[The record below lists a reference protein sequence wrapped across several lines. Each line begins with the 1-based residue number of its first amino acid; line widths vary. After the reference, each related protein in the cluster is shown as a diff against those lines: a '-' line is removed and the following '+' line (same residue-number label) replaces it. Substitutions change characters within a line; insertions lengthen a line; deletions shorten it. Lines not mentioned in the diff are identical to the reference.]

1 MTNSAMDKIEE
12 LIDESGRCLKCG
24 NIHDCN
30 FYDEVMRL
38 ATELNQQVELLLKQI
53 EDIAEK
59 PELEDK

>member
-1 MTNSAMDKIEE
+1 MKNSAMDKIEE
-12 LIDESGRCLKCG
+12 LTEDSRKCLECG